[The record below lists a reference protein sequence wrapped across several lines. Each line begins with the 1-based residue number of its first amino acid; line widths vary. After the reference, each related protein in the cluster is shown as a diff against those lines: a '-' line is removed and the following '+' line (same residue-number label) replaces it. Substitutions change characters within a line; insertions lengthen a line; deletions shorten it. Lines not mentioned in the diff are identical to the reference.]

1 MAKSEKVER
10 PTKKSEYEL
19 RFASVQAKRGWTDL
33 KATIRNPLADA
44 WDFLTRTP
52 QATTPTNYRLRG
64 ELGVVARDGSTH
76 ERWQHKPTLKGD
88 ARIWFYVVDQ
98 VVWLEQVHTSHP
110 HETKQ

>member
-19 RFASVQAKRGWTDL
+19 RFASVSARRGWTDL
-33 KATIRNPLADA
+33 KATIRNPLVDT

-52 QATTPTNYRLRG
+52 QMETPSNYRLRG
-64 ELGVVARDGSTH
+64 ELGLVQRDDSTY

-88 ARIWFYVVDQ
+88 ARIWFYVVEK
-98 VVWLEQVHTSHP
+98 VVFLEQVHTSHP
-110 HETKQ
+110 NETKK